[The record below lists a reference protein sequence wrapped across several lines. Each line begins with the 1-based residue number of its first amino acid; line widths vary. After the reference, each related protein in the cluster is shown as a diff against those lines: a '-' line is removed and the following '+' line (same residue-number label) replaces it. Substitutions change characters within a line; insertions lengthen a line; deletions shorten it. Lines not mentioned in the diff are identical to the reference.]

1 MPAAA
6 LRAVLPALLVL
17 VATLACAPEAPAPT
31 PGPARNVL
39 PGTPGVVVGTPG
51 GVSKPS
57 SVRVAWF
64 TVGGQVAPLWV
75 AQDAGLFTKH
85 NLDVELVF
93 LEGGTAAVQAAVAG
107 EAPIFTSGSQAI
119 VNARLEGA
127 EVVDLAQYV
136 PSLPYVLVANPRIQ
150 SGADLMGARTATAP
164 RGTASDAAFRYA
176 VRKLGVDPNNDVTE
190 LQLGDQESRFVALQ
204 AGSIDATVVDEAFGA
219 EASRQGFPV
228 LADVR
233 DLQFPFVSVGTTDR
247 YVRDQPETVR
257 SFMRAFV
264 EAIHYF
270 KTQPEESKQILRKW
284 MQTDNEQLID
294 ATWDAYAHRYL
305 SSKPYP
311 TLQGTQAM
319 LELAAQTSTKVI
331 VANPLEYIN
340 PRFVEDLDKSGFVD
354 NLK

>member
-1 MPAAA
+1 MPPTI
-6 LRAVLPALLVL
+6 LRVALPAILVL
-17 VATLACAPEAPAPT
+17 ITAFGCAPETPAPK
-31 PGPARNVL
+31 PGPAGNVL
-39 PGTPGVVVGTPG
+39 PGTPGVVG
-51 GVSKPS
+51 KPN

-64 TVGGQVAPLWV
+64 TVGGQVAPIWV
-75 AQDAGLFTKH
+75 AEDAGLFKKH

-93 LEGGTAAVQAAVAG
+93 MEGGTTAVQAAVAG
-107 EAPIFTSGSQAI
+107 EVPIFTTGSQAI

-150 SGADLMGARTATAP
+150 SGADLKGGRIATAR
-164 RGTASDAAFRYA
+164 RGAASDVAFQYA
-176 VRKLGVDPNNDVTE
+176 VRKLGLDPNTDVTV
-190 LQLGDQESRFVALQ
+190 LQIGDQESRFGALQ

-219 EASRQGFPV
+219 EATRQGYPV

-247 YVRDQPETVR
+247 YLRDQPDTVR
-257 SFMRAFV
+257 NFMRAFV

-284 MQTDNEQLID
+284 MKTDNQELID
-294 ATWDAYAHRYL
+294 DTWDSYAHRYL

-311 TLQGTQAM
+311 TVQGAQAM
-319 LELAAQTSTKVI
+319 LEFAAQTSTKVI
-331 VANPLEYIN
+331 VANPLDYIN
-340 PRFVEDLDKSGFVD
+340 PKFVEDMDKTGFVD